1 MEDKDASVRYF
12 SCIVFRDT
20 GSIQVSSSNIF
31 DELNAVLAGG
41 NGTALQDNQQL
52 ALCSERAALVA
63 PALQSADWSDVMRRI
78 EALNQLFAVQR
89 DADTKNGIS
98 L

>member
-1 MEDKDASVRYF
+1 M
-12 SCIVFRDT
+12 
-20 GSIQVSSSNIF
+20 SSSNIF

-41 NGTALQDNQQL
+41 NGTALQDNQQQ
-52 ALCSERAALVA
+52 AQCSARAALVA
-63 PALQSADWSDVMRRI
+63 PALQSVDWGDVMRRI

-89 DADTKNGIS
+89 GAENKNGIS

>member
-1 MEDKDASVRYF
+1 M
-12 SCIVFRDT
+12 
-20 GSIQVSSSNIF
+20 SSSNIF

-41 NGTALQDNQQL
+41 NGTTPQDNQQL

-63 PALQSADWSDVMRRI
+63 PALQSADWSDVLRRI